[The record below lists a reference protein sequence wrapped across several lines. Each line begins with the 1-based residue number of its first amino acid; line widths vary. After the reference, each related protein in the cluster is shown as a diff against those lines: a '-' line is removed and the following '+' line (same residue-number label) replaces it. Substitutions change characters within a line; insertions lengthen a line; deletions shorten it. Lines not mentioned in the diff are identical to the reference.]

1 MIVEQEKITYR
12 GKEVIFRCA
21 TVDDGEMLLEAYKK
35 VTGETPFLAMD
46 ADEINLTVEQ
56 EKAFIEKNNSD
67 PHSLMLLVFV
77 DGRYAGNCS
86 FAGKTASRRTAH
98 RASCGIALL
107 REFTGMG
114 LGGIALERLL
124 AEAKKAGFEQMELE
138 VYSENTRARKLYER
152 LGFTECGRIP
162 DHSRV
167 NGESFDII
175 RMYKRL

>member
-35 VTGETPFLAMD
+35 VTDETPFLAAD

-67 PHSLMLLVFV
+67 PHTLLLLVFV
-77 DGRYAGNCS
+77 DGQYAGNCS
-86 FAGKTASRRTAH
+86 FAGKNSTRRTAH
-98 RASCGIALL
+98 RASLGIALL

-152 LGFTECGRIP
+152 LGFVECGSIP

-167 NGESFDII
+167 NGESFDLI

>member
-12 GKEVIFRCA
+12 GKEVVFRCA
-21 TVDDGEMLLEAYKK
+21 TADDGEMLLEAYKK
-35 VTGETPFLAMD
+35 VTGETPFLAAD

-56 EKAFIEKNNSD
+56 EKAFIERNNSD
-67 PHSLMLLVFV
+67 PHLLLLLVFV

-86 FAGKTASRRTAH
+86 FAGKTSTRRTAH
-98 RASCGIALL
+98 RASLGIALFT
-107 REFTGMG
+107 EFTGMG

-138 VYSENTRARKLYER
+138 VYSENTRARRLYER
-152 LGFTECGRIP
+152 LGFVECGSIP

-167 NGESFDII
+167 NGGSFDMI